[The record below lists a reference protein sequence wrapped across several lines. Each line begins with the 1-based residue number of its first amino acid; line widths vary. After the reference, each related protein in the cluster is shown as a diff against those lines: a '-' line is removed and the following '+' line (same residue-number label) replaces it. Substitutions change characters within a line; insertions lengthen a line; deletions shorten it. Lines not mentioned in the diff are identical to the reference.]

1 MAGARTRLD
10 PGLTPPPGLLFH
22 FQPVSVVLSPTKI
35 LCQHQGREETR
46 QSVETPSD
54 STTESEEGCFKFAN
68 CCFLFSFFAFFSSVS
83 KHQDGGMYKT
93 PAYPGY
99 PFLMLPDPYLPNGS
113 VSPSVSTLIFW
124 PRCRGVSAAVW
135 LLAVAPV
142 HWPRALLR
150 SSISSK
156 HGVSGAAHQ
165 NTGGGTTFC
174 LVFCNSCLLFS
185 SFCTLTSGGLN

>member
-22 FQPVSVVLSPTKI
+22 FQPVSV
-35 LCQHQGREETR
+35 
-46 QSVETPSD
+46 VETPSD

-135 LLAVAPV
+135 LLTVAPV

-165 NTGGGTTFC
+165 NTGGGDNF
-174 LVFCNSCLLFS
+174 LPRFLQQLSHIFLL
-185 SFCTLTSGGLN
+185 LHVNIRGPELNV